1 MVYSCFFLNVSNVC
15 VRTETES
22 RNYCTN
28 RHGLIY
34 QVINRWD
41 MGGGGG
47 TSALGDYHI
56 NIC

>member
-15 VRTETES
+15 VCTETES

-47 TSALGDYHI
+47 GGGVHQLWGITI
-56 NIC
+56 